1 MEIISHACTLH
12 EKIQTRE
19 QTMVKTCGEKRH
31 KDPTLASLILYYL
44 KWNRA
49 LTGHNPKQHQPAT
62 SKDLKSVL
70 YNIISNKYS
79 FFS

>member
-1 MEIISHACTLH
+1 MEIISHTFTLH

-19 QTMVKTCGEKRH
+19 HTMVETYGEKIN
-31 KDPTLASLILYYL
+31 KNPTLASLILYYL

-49 LTGHNPKQHQPAT
+49 QAGHSQKQHQPAT

-70 YNIISNKYS
+70 YNTISNKYS
-79 FFS
+79 FF